1 MADKRIEELNNLY
14 GVLQLT
20 RKNYETNWQD
30 TAKYFRPLK
39 TDITSEKT
47 QGDKKDLFVANDS
60 TMVIALENFASILNG
75 TLTNKATPWF
85 TIKIEDEELKTDDK
99 VLEYLKAVADKM
111 WNVLYDTK
119 GNFEDAHHE
128 NLKDFATFGTIAMKI
143 EEGKSSLINFK
154 AIHIKNILITENDEG
169 KVDTCILLMKMTAK
183 DIVNKFAGNDN
194 EQKGNIDE
202 KIKKASIEKPNTSFD
217 IRLYIMPRTE
227 RDASKIDA
235 INMPFQGIWLDPTH
249 GKIIAETGFNSFP
262 VPVGRGAKST
272 GEVYGTGQA
281 MYALADARSLNRMWY
296 DYFES
301 IQKILNPPLIVNAQ
315 FEKQLNLQPRALNM
329 VKSPVGNGRAVE
341 PINDSK
347 GINPAVELI
356 TQKQESIRKIFFLDK
371 LSVLDDPRATATQ
384 ILELR
389 AESYRIMGS
398 LASSLQQYLEAIL
411 DRVYDILFKLS
422 YAQDGNFT
430 LLPDAPFPKM
440 PDKMMGTTDEIT
452 GKKTFPK
459 MKIEFINP
467 VNQANQLGK
476 NNSVDVFLMSVM
488 NLAQANPSILD
499 TIDFDEIARY
509 KADILQIDPKLIKDA
524 NRVDEERQARQQQ
537 MAQQQEMV
545 DANTEANTLATMKQ
559 AGV

>member
-14 GVLQLT
+14 NDLLT
-20 RKNYETNWQD
+20 NRKNFETNWQD

-47 QGDKKDLFVANDS
+47 AGDKKDLFVANDS

-75 TLTNKATPWF
+75 TMTNKATPWF
-85 TIKIEDEELKTDDK
+85 TIKIEDEELKTDDEI
-99 VLEYLKAVADKM
+99 LEYLKAVADKM
-111 WNVLYDTK
+111 WNILYDTK

-128 NLKDFATFGTIAMKI
+128 NLKDFATFGTIALKI

-154 AIHIKNILITENDEG
+154 AIHIKNILITENEEG
-169 KVDTCILLMKMTAK
+169 KIDTCILLMKMTAK
-183 DIVNKFAGNDN
+183 DIVKKFADGGD
-194 EQKGNIDE
+194 IDE
-202 KIKKASIEKPNTSFD
+202 IIKKASVETPNANFD
-217 IRLYIMPRTE
+217 VRLYIMPRNE
-227 RDASKIDA
+227 RDATKIDT
-235 INMPFQGIWLDPTH
+235 INMPFQGIWLDPAH
-249 GKIIAETGFNSFP
+249 SKIISETGFNSFP
-262 VPVGRGAKST
+262 VAVGRSAKGT

-398 LASSLQQYLEAIL
+398 LASSLQQYLESIL

-430 LLPDAPFPKM
+430 LLPDAPFPEMPNKM
-440 PDKMMGTTDEIT
+440 KGTTDATT
-452 GKKTFPK
+452 GKKIFPK

-476 NNSVDVFLMSVM
+476 NNSVDVFLMSIM
-488 NLAQANPSILD
+488 NLAQANPGILD
-499 TIDFDEIARY
+499 TVDFDEIARY
-509 KADILQIDPKLIKDA
+509 KADILQIDPKLIKNA
-524 NRVDEERQARQQQ
+524 SKIDEERQARQQQ

-545 DANTEANTLATMKQ
+545 NANTEAQTLATMKQ

>member
-1 MADKRIEELNNLY
+1 MTDKRIEDLNNLY
-14 GVLQLT
+14 NDLLT
-20 RKNYETNWQD
+20 NRKNYETNWQD

-47 QGDKKDLFVANDS
+47 AGDKKDLFVANDS
-60 TMVIALENFASILNG
+60 TMVVALENFASILNG

-85 TIKIEDEELKTDDK
+85 TIKVENEELKNDDQI
-99 VLEYLKAVADKM
+99 LEYLKAIADKM

-128 NLKDFATFGTIAMKI
+128 NLKDFGTFGTIALKI
-143 EEGKSSLINFK
+143 EEGKTSLINFK

-183 DIVNKFAGNDN
+183 DIVKKFADG
-194 EQKGNIDE
+194 GNIDE
-202 KIKKASIEKPNTSFD
+202 VIKKASIEKPNTNFD
-217 IRLYIMPRTE
+217 IRLYIMPRNE
-227 RDASKIDA
+227 RDSTKIDT

-249 GKIIAETGFNSFP
+249 SKIINETGFNSFP
-262 VPVGRGAKST
+262 VAVGRSAKGT

-347 GINPAVELI
+347 GVNPAVELI

-398 LASSLQQYLEAIL
+398 LASSLQQYLESIL
-411 DRVYDILFKLS
+411 DRVFDILFKLS
-422 YAQDGNFT
+422 YAQDDNFT
-430 LLPDAPFPKM
+430 LLPDAPFPEMPNKM
-440 PDKMMGTTDEIT
+440 KGTTDATT
-452 GKKTFPK
+452 GKRIFPK

-476 NNSVDVFLMSVM
+476 NNSVDAFLMSIM
-488 NLAQANPSILD
+488 NLAQANPAILD
-499 TIDFDEIARY
+499 TVDFDEIARY
-509 KADILQIDPKLIKDA
+509 KADILQIDPKLIKNADK
-524 NRVDEERQARQQQ
+524 VDEERQARQQQ
-537 MAQQQEMV
+537 VSQQQEMV
-545 DANTEANTLATMKQ
+545 DANTEAQTLATIKQ
-559 AGV
+559 AGI

>member
-1 MADKRIEELNNLY
+1 MADKEIEELEYLY
-14 GVLQLT
+14 NDLAGL
-20 RKNYETNWQD
+20 RKNFETEWQN
-30 TAKYFRPLK
+30 TAKYFRPIK

-47 QGDKKDLFVANDS
+47 PGDKKDMFVSNDS
-60 TMVIALENFASILNG
+60 TAVVALENFASILNG

-85 TIKIEDEELKTDDK
+85 TLKIDDEELKDNDQ
-99 VLEYLKAVADKM
+99 VAEYLKTVADKM
-111 WNVLYDTK
+111 WNIIYDTK
-119 GNFEDAHHE
+119 GNFENAHYE
-128 NLKDFATFGTIAMKI
+128 NLKDFGTFGTIAMKI
-143 EEGKSSLINFK
+143 EEGKTSLINFK
-154 AIHIKNILITENDEG
+154 AIHIKNILISENEEG
-169 KVDTCILLMKMTAK
+169 KVDTCILLMKMSAK
-183 DIVNKFAGNDN
+183 DIVKKFEGGNV
-194 EQKGNIDE
+194 DE
-202 KIKKASIEKPNTSFD
+202 IIKKTSVEKPNTSFD
-217 IRLYIMPRTE
+217 IRLYVMPRDE
-227 RDASKIDA
+227 RDKNKIDVL
-235 INMPFQGIWLDPTH
+235 NKPFKGIWYDPTH
-249 GKIIAETGFNSFP
+249 KKIIMETGFDSYP
-262 VPVGRGAKST
+262 IATGRSAK
-272 GEVYGTGQA
+272 GINEAYGTGQA
-281 MYALADARSLNRMWY
+281 MYALADARTLNRMWY
-296 DYFES
+296 DYFFS
-301 IQKILNPPLIVNAQ
+301 VQRVNRPAWIANAQ
-315 FEKQLNLQPRALNM
+315 FEKQLDLQPDAINYT
-329 VKSPVGNGRAVE
+329 KSAVANGRALE
-341 PINDSK
+341 AINNNIA
-347 GINPAVELI
+347 INPLENLI
-356 TQKQESIRKIFFLDK
+356 AQKQEAIRKIFFLDK

-398 LASSLQQYLEAIL
+398 IASSLQQYLEAIL

-430 LLPDAPFPKM
+430 LLPDAPFPEM

-524 NRVDEERQARQQQ
+524 SRVEEERQARQQQ
-537 MAQQQEMV
+537 MAQQQEMI

>member
-14 GVLQLT
+14 NDLLT
-20 RKNYETNWQD
+20 NRKNFETNWQD

-39 TDITSEKT
+39 TDITSEKPA
-47 QGDKKDLFVANDS
+47 GDKKDLFVANDS

-75 TLTNKATPWF
+75 TMTNKATPWF
-85 TIKIEDEELKTDDK
+85 TIKIEDEELKTDDEI
-99 VLEYLKAVADKM
+99 LEYLKAVADKM
-111 WNVLYDTK
+111 WNILYDTK

-128 NLKDFATFGTIAMKI
+128 NLKDFATFGTIALKI

-183 DIVNKFAGNDN
+183 DIVKKFADG
-194 EQKGNIDE
+194 GNIDE
-202 KIKKASIEKPNTSFD
+202 VIKKASIEKPNTNFD
-217 IRLYIMPRTE
+217 VRLYIMPRAE
-227 RDASKIDA
+227 RDATKIDT

-249 GKIIAETGFNSFP
+249 GNIISETGFNSFP
-262 VPVGRGAKST
+262 LAVGRSAKGT

-398 LASSLQQYLEAIL
+398 LASSLQQYLESIL

-430 LLPDAPFPKM
+430 LLPDAPFPEMPNKM
-440 PDKMMGTTDEIT
+440 KGTTDATT
-452 GKKTFPK
+452 GKKIFPK

-476 NNSVDVFLMSVM
+476 NNSVDVFLMSIM
-488 NLAQANPSILD
+488 NLAQANPAILD
-499 TIDFDEIARY
+499 TVDFDEIARY
-509 KADILQIDPKLIKDA
+509 KADILQIDPKLIKNA
-524 NRVDEERQARQQQ
+524 SKVDEERQARQQQ

-545 DANTEANTLATMKQ
+545 DANTEAQTLATMKQ